1 MTFTYEGADLSK
13 IIKKYFKNGNNY
25 TIQYLDGTNFDYCSL
40 ASNEEQNIKCNMIK
54 QAIERQVNI
63 STKSISTINYVSLLN
78 SILSAIGTSIGIKN
92 NKEILSIILFILLPF
107 SLYNYKKSSS
117 KLNELKKYR
126 MFLEL
131 IDDLDK
137 INNSQFLK
145 CIEFDNYYQKQFDIN
160 TLDEYSYRDV
170 KTIYKKFKEISKK

>member
-63 STKSISTINYVSLLN
+63 STKSISTINYVSLLH
-78 SILSAIGTSIGIKN
+78 IV
-92 NKEILSIILFILLPF
+92 
-107 SLYNYKKSSS
+107 
-117 KLNELKKYR
+117 ELDMK
-126 MFLEL
+126 M
-131 IDDLDK
+131 I
-137 INNSQFLK
+137 
-145 CIEFDNYYQKQFDIN
+145 
-160 TLDEYSYRDV
+160 
-170 KTIYKKFKEISKK
+170 